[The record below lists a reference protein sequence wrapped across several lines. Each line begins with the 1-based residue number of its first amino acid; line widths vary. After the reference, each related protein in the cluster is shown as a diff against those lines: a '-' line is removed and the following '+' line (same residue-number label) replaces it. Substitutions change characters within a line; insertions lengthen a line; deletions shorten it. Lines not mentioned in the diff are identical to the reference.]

1 MLVYLYL
8 LWLCFISLFVY
19 RKKRKQNAGKQYTCS
34 KGTVLSEQNNDI
46 AATAELS
53 SPTVTQIPIETED
66 DVSDLIQSGS
76 SQMLN
81 KSIVN
86 LVNIETNQENVFF
99 LMNIWILKSLINQI
113 CVCRSKGLSLQ
124 FSIECNDC
132 DWTYKFFSSPE
143 FKCQEKYSR
152 GQK

>member
-1 MLVYLYL
+1 M
-8 LWLCFISLFVY
+8 
-19 RKKRKQNAGKQYTCS
+19 
-34 KGTVLSEQNNDI
+34 
-46 AATAELS
+46 
-53 SPTVTQIPIETED
+53 TQIPIETED
-66 DVSDLIQSGS
+66 DISDLIQSGS

-132 DWTYKFFSSPE
+132 DWTYKFFSSPK
-143 FKCQEKYSR
+143 FKYQEKYSR

>member
-8 LWLCFISLFVY
+8 LWLWFISLFIY
-19 RKKRKQNAGKQYTCS
+19 RKKRKQNARNQYTCS

-46 AATAELS
+46 AATAELL

-66 DVSDLIQSGS
+66 DISDLIQSGS
-76 SQMLN
+76 SQKLN
-81 KSIVN
+81 KSIAN
-86 LVNIETNQENVFF
+86 LVNIETNQENFFF

-124 FSIECNDC
+124 FSSECNDC
-132 DWTYKFFSSPE
+132 D
-143 FKCQEKYSR
+143 
-152 GQK
+152 